1 MGRKIANMVTSGA
14 SALAPLRGYAG
25 WIWALACMRQL
36 GVFRSYHGADGR
48 IAILM
53 LGGIVLVILVCMTLV
68 MSFARLLLFNM
79 NKDYVHRWRDRDPL
93 PISEKKGWKEV
104 FILFPNI

>member
-1 MGRKIANMVTSGA
+1 
-14 SALAPLRGYAG
+14 
-25 WIWALACMRQL
+25 MRQL

-48 IAILM
+48 IALLI

-93 PISEKKGWKEV
+93 PISEKRMERSIYFVSKYIRRFGSS
-104 FILFPNI
+104 I